1 MNLPSRLALFAVVAA
16 VPFVA
21 ILPANAQKAAAEAD
35 AFFKK
40 HPILFL
46 NIEIAPKEMESLR
59 NEGTKRKYVKATIK
73 EGDKAPFK
81 VYKDVGIH
89 VKGAAGSSRS
99 IDDKPGLTL
108 NMNKFENDVLFYG
121 MDKFHLAN
129 SVQDPSYIS
138 ELICGEL
145 FRAAGVPSSRV
156 GHAIV
161 SINGQR
167 KGLYYIKE
175 GYDRGF
181 LSRNFKSHDGH
192 FYDGGFLR
200 EIDQP
205 LQLVSGKEELK
216 PHADLQKLL
225 AATREGNLENRFEQ
239 MDKCLEMDKFI
250 SYLALEVMCWDWD
263 GYPMNRNNYRIYH
276 DPSRDKLTFIPSG
289 MDQMFHDPNG
299 PLFPNIQGQVARALL
314 ETPQGKDRYIKRVQ
328 ELLKTTFRPEVLS
341 KRLDALQLKVQPALA
356 VVDQNAARDYPN
368 QINRLRTGIAT
379 RTRKLEDELKL
390 LGAAPATPP
399 KKK

>member
-1 MNLPSRLALFAVVAA
+1 MPSPSRLALFAFVAV
-16 VPFVA
+16 VPFFALV
-21 ILPANAQKAAAEAD
+21 PAQAQKAAADSD

-40 HPILFL
+40 QPVLFL
-46 NIEIAPKEMESLR
+46 NLEIAPKDMESLR
-59 NEGTKRKYVKATIK
+59 NEGTKRKYVKATLK

-81 VYKDVGIH
+81 IYKDIGVHI
-89 VKGAAGSSRS
+89 KGAAGSSRG
-99 IDDKPGLTL
+99 IDDKAGLTL
-108 NMNKFENDVLFYG
+108 NMNKFDGDVLFYG

-138 ELICGEL
+138 ELLCGEL
-145 FRAAGVPSSRV
+145 FRAAGVPASRV
-156 GHAIV
+156 AHAIV

-167 KGLYYIKE
+167 RGLYYIKE
-175 GYDRGF
+175 GYDHGF
-181 LSRNFKSHDGH
+181 LLRNFKSRDGH

-225 AATREGNLENRFEQ
+225 AATREGNPTARFEQ
-239 MDKCLEMDKFI
+239 MEKVLEMDKFI

-276 DPSRDKLTFIPSG
+276 DPSKDKLTFIPSG

-299 PLFPNIQGQVARALL
+299 PLFPGLQGQVARALL
-314 ETPQGKDRYIKRVQ
+314 ETPQGKERYLKRVQ
-328 ELLKTTFRPEVLS
+328 ELLKTSFRPDILG
-341 KRLDALQLKVQPALA
+341 KRLDTLQAKVQPALA
-356 VVDQNAARDYPN
+356 VVDINAARDYPN
-368 QINRLRTGIAT
+368 QVNRLRNGIAV
-379 RTRKLEDELKL
+379 RTKKLEDELRQH
-390 LGAAPATPP
+390 TST

>member
-1 MNLPSRLALFAVVAA
+1 MSVPSRLALFAVLA
-16 VPFVA
+16 VTPFFM
-21 ILPANAQKAAAEAD
+21 ILPASAQKAAAESD

-40 HPILFL
+40 HPIVFL
-46 NIEIAPKEMESLR
+46 NIDIAPKDMETLR
-59 NEGTKRKYVKATIK
+59 NEGTKRKYVKATLK

-81 VYKDVGIH
+81 VYKDIGIH

-108 NMNKFENDVLFYG
+108 NMNKFEGDAFFYG

-129 SVQDPSYIS
+129 SVQDPSYVS
-138 ELICGEL
+138 ELLCGEL
-145 FRAAGVPSSRV
+145 FRAAGVPASRV
-156 GHAIV
+156 AHAIV
-161 SINGQR
+161 AINGQR

-205 LQLVSGKEELK
+205 LQLVSGKEEMK
-216 PHADLQKLL
+216 PHEDLQKLL
-225 AATREGNLENRFEQ
+225 VASREGDLAARFEK
-239 MDKCLEMDKFI
+239 MEKCLEMDKFI

-276 DPSRDKLTFIPSG
+276 DPSKDKLTFIPSG

-314 ETPQGKDRYIKRVQ
+314 ETPKGKDLYIKRVQ
-328 ELLKTTFRPEVLS
+328 ELMKTSFRPDVLS

-356 VVDQNAARDYPN
+356 LVDQNAARDYPN

-379 RTRKLEDELKL
+379 RTRKLEEELKQF
-390 LGAAPATPP
+390 GAPATTP